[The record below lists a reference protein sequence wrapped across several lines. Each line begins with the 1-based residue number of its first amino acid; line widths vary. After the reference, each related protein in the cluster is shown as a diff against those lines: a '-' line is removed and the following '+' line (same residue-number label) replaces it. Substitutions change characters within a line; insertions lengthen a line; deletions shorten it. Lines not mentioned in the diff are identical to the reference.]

1 MLGKFEG
8 GCHISMNE
16 RKRRIA
22 FIIGGMS
29 RGGAER
35 AISILANDYAN
46 RGWAV
51 DIIMLL
57 NNRCEYELHNEIN
70 LIPIIGPFR
79 NRIAQLPTWISGI
92 RQYLLVNQPDF
103 VVSFIARVN
112 IVTILSCFGYRG
124 RLIVSEWND
133 PRNDGRSCIVRLAT
147 SI

>member
-1 MLGKFEG
+1 
-8 GCHISMNE
+8 MNE